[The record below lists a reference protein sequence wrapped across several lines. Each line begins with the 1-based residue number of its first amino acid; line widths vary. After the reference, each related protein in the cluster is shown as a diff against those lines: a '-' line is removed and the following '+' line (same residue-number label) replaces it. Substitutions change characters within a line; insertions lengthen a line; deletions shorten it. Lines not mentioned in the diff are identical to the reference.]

1 MSPRDASKKTGRRAL
16 PIILIILATIV
27 GVTSVFAL
35 WAKRQLL
42 ETETWSTTSEQLI
55 QHPDVQAAL
64 STFIVTAIYDN
75 VDVEAELADRL
86 PPRLAP
92 LAGPAS
98 GALRSGADDVALK
111 ALEQPRVQQLW
122 VEANAAAQRKLI
134 ALVEHEGEFVATTG
148 GVVTLDLKSLLESVT
163 AQLGLGGKLVAK
175 LPPEATSV
183 EVMRSSELNAVQ
195 KGLNLLRKVGYVL
208 TALVLLLYAAAILL
222 AGDRRRT
229 TLRSVGFSFIFV
241 GALVLFARGAAA
253 NLVVDSLS
261 EAASSDAAVSAVFDI
276 GTSLLLETAQSI
288 VAYGIVIVLA
298 AWLAGPTGWATSIRR
313 ALTPYLRQPGYAYG
327 GLALLLVLVFWW
339 DPVIATHRLVPSLLL
354 IAFAVLGTE
363 MLRRQVI
370 REFPDHVTPGSPGG
384 AAQGIADRIRRPSVA
399 TAGAPSAAV
408 GADPRV
414 GEIERLAGLRDSGAL
429 TDDEFAVEKARIL
442 GPG

>member
-1 MSPRDASKKTGRRAL
+1 
-16 PIILIILATIV
+16 
-27 GVTSVFAL
+27 
-35 WAKRQLL
+35 
-42 ETETWSTTSEQLI
+42 
-55 QHPDVQAAL
+55 
-64 STFIVTAIYDN
+64 
-75 VDVEAELADRL
+75 
-86 PPRLAP
+86 
-92 LAGPAS
+92 
-98 GALRSGADDVALK
+98 
-111 ALEQPRVQQLW
+111 
-122 VEANAAAQRKLI
+122 
-134 ALVEHEGEFVATTG
+134 
-148 GVVTLDLKSLLESVT
+148 
-163 AQLGLGGKLVAK
+163 
-175 LPPEATSV
+175 
-183 EVMRSSELNAVQ
+183 MRSSELEAVQ
-195 KGLNLLRKVGYVL
+195 KGVNLLRKVGYVL

-241 GALVLFARGAAA
+241 GVVVLFARGAAA

-261 EAASSDAAVSAVFDI
+261 EAASSDAAVTAVYDI

-298 AWLAGPTGWATSIRR
+298 AWLAGSTRWATSLRH

-327 GLALLLVLVFWW
+327 GLAMLLVLVFWW

-363 MLRRQVI
+363 ILRRQVI

-384 AAQGIADRIRRPSVA
+384 AGQGIADRIRGPRVA

-408 GADPRV
+408 SADPRV

-429 TDDEFAVEKARIL
+429 TDDEFAAEKARIL
-442 GPG
+442 GSA

>member
-1 MSPRDASKKTGRRAL
+1 V
-16 PIILIILATIV
+16 LATIV

-55 QHPDVQAAL
+55 QDPDVQAAL

-92 LAGPAS
+92 LAGPAA

-111 ALEQPRVQQLW
+111 ALEEPRVQQLW
-122 VEANAAAQRKLI
+122 VEANAAAQSKLI
-134 ALVEHEGEFVATTG
+134 ALIEDEGEFVATTG
-148 GVVTLDLKSLLESVT
+148 GVVTLDLKSLLESVS

-183 EVMRSSELNAVQ
+183 EVMRSSELDAVQ
-195 KGLNLLRKVGYVL
+195 KGVNLLRKVGYVL
-208 TALVLLLYAAAILL
+208 TALALLLYAAAILL

-241 GALVLFARGAAA
+241 GAFVLFARGAAA

-298 AWLAGPTGWATSIRR
+298 AWLAGPTRWATSIRR
-313 ALTPYLRQPGYAYG
+313 GLTPYLRQPGYAYG
-327 GLALLLVLVFWW
+327 GLAVLLVLVFWW

-370 REFPDHVTPGSPGG
+370 REFPDDVTPGSPGG
-384 AAQGIADRIRRPSVA
+384 AAQGIADRIRGPRVA

-408 GADPRV
+408 SADPRV

-429 TDDEFAVEKARIL
+429 TDDEFAAEKVRIL
-442 GPG
+442 GSA